1 MRDLT
6 QTVDRLRET
15 SEELKRRGI
24 DDLAERLDQ
33 SISDLT
39 TVSPSQSDLLTTGQA
54 AELLGVRSVN
64 TIKSWAAKGILEGF
78 RRGGRILVSRASVE
92 AMLNDARLARYHER
106 ERAFEEIAAAF
117 EAPPDFV
124 LERPATW
131 DGRLPWKDNDARA
144 E

>member
-1 MRDLT
+1 MSDLT

-33 SISDLT
+33 SIRDLT
-39 TVSPSQSDLLTTGQA
+39 IETPVQGDLLTTGEA
-54 AELLGVRSVN
+54 AQMLGVRSVN

-78 RRGGRILVSRASVE
+78 RRGGRKLVSRPSVE
-92 AMLNDARLARYHER
+92 AMLHDSRLARYKAWQDEVDR
-106 ERAFEEIAAAF
+106 VTAIFDYGDEPV
-117 EAPPDFV
+117 PPT
-124 LERPATW
+124 LTGE
-131 DGRLPWKDNDARA
+131 GRKPWENNGAGA